1 MKIYTD
7 NSLAFRVIHPGFGV
21 QDELE
26 ALGVGTAEAC
36 KIFKI
41 SEQELQQLFDGE
53 IDITPNIADGLEKLG
68 STESGFWLKLQNS
81 YNTHP
86 KRGGYR
92 AGAGR
97 KKQDFVSKQVRISA
111 PVDEMERIQAW
122 LDTQPNTSRA
132 LAELILH
139 APKS

>member
-1 MKIYTD
+1 MKIYSD
-7 NSLAFRVIHPGFGV
+7 NSLAFQVIHPGFMV
-21 QDELE
+21 ADELE
-26 ALGVGTAEAC
+26 ALEVSNAKAC
-36 KIFKI
+36 KVFKI
-41 SEQELQQLFDGE
+41 NKEKLQQLFNGE
-53 IDITPNIADGLEKLG
+53 LDITPNIAAGLEELG
-68 STESGFWLKLQNS
+68 GIESSFWLKLQSN

-92 AGAGR
+92 PGAGR

-111 PVDEMERIQAW
+111 PAEEMERIQAW

-139 APKS
+139 APQN

>member
-7 NSLAFRVIHPGFGV
+7 NTLAFQVIHPGLAV
-21 QDELE
+21 ADELE
-26 ALGVGTAEAC
+26 VLEVSPAKASKT
-36 KIFKI
+36 FKI
-41 SEQELQQLFDGE
+41 SQKELQQLLNGE
-53 IDITPNIADGLEKLG
+53 RDITPNIAAGLEKLG
-68 STESGFWLKLQNS
+68 GIESDFWLKLQQN

-139 APKS
+139 APQN

>member
-1 MKIYTD
+1 MKIYSD
-7 NSLAFRVIHPGFGV
+7 NSLAAQVIHPGFIV
-21 QDELE
+21 ADELE
-26 ALGVGTAEAC
+26 ALETSATKAS
-36 KIFKI
+36 KIFNITK
-41 SEQELQQLFDGE
+41 EELHLLCEGE
-53 IDITPNIADGLEKLG
+53 LDITPNIADGLEKLG
-68 STESGFWLKLQNS
+68 SAESSFWLKLQS
-81 YNTHP
+81 DYNTHP

-139 APKS
+139 APQN